1 MRRPCASALGP
12 GPARSVTHRQLQKE
26 EVGRWTLSTPVCLA
40 CNGLHTLASGT
51 NPCQVLRH
59 PCLRSPARTTPRS
72 QRSRCNREPT
82 PQSYHF
88 PRHCTDEISMLF
100 QLVSLLQNTLSRPGL
115 RLREAQSPSR
125 ISLAQFHR
133 LLRLAGG

>member
-1 MRRPCASALGP
+1 VLARLDRALLVPSLIANCRRRKWAGGHSQPQSAS
-12 GPARSVTHRQLQKE
+12 PAMV
-26 EVGRWTLSTPVCLA
+26 ST
-40 CNGLHTLASGT
+40 LHTLASGT